1 MWPFKKKSIN
11 PIINLNKSGLTDTQV
26 RTLQE
31 AKCPDCNGDLYEGP
45 CGGMMM
51 NVHCDKGQRKFPILK
66 LEKK

>member
-31 AKCPDCNGDLYEGP
+31 AKCPDCNGELRREDGCQSCP
-45 CGGMMM
+45 KCGWSRC
-51 NVHCDKGQRKFPILK
+51 H
-66 LEKK
+66 